1 MQPTNHLDQIHIR
14 NLEVMGILGI
24 KPEEQENPQ
33 LIRVNATLWVD
44 TRVAARSDDIADA
57 VNYRTITKAMIA
69 HIERGRPCLVERLVQ
84 ELADLCLATQAN
96 VAAVEVTVEKP
107 TALRHAESV
116 GITIRRARVDSEQD
130 AAEG

>member
-1 MQPTNHLDQIHIR
+1 MEHLDRIR
-14 NLEVMGILGI
+14 ITNVDVMGILGI

-44 TRVAARSDDIADA
+44 TRPAAASDDIADA

-69 HIERGRPCLVERLVQ
+69 HIEQGRPYLVERLVQ
-84 ELADLCLATQAN
+84 ELADICFATDERIAE
-96 VAAVEVTVEKP
+96 VEVTVEKP

-116 GITIRRARVDSEQD
+116 GITIHRSRVESEQD
-130 AAEG
+130 TPEG

>member
-1 MQPTNHLDQIHIR
+1 MHHLDRIR
-14 NLEVMGILGI
+14 ITNVDVMGILGI

-44 TRVAARSDDIADA
+44 TRIAAKTDDIADA

-69 HIERGRPCLVERLVQ
+69 HIEQGRPYLVERLVQ
-84 ELADLCLATQAN
+84 ELADICFAIDDR
-96 VAAVEVTVEKP
+96 VAEVEVTVEKP

-116 GITIRRARVDSEQD
+116 GITIRRSRVDSD
-130 AAEG
+130 TRPPEG